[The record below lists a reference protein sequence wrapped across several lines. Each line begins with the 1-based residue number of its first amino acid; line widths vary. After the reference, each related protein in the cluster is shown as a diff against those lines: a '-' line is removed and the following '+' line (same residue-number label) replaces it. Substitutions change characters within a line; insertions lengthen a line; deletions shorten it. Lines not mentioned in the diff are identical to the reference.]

1 MSQSH
6 NMHEERFVE
15 LALGF
20 LQYLVKQRMKSQ
32 IMRRWSQ
39 HWRLKGAGEKS
50 TSVLFLFLQQV
61 AAVGGVM
68 WWVMS
73 AVVVLAGNQPTVP
86 AGHGW
91 MGGEIGSKF
100 EVA

>member
-32 IMRRWSQ
+32 IMRR
-39 HWRLKGAGEKS
+39 
-50 TSVLFLFLQQV
+50 
-61 AAVGGVM
+61 
-68 WWVMS
+68 
-73 AVVVLAGNQPTVP
+73 
-86 AGHGW
+86 
-91 MGGEIGSKF
+91 
-100 EVA
+100 